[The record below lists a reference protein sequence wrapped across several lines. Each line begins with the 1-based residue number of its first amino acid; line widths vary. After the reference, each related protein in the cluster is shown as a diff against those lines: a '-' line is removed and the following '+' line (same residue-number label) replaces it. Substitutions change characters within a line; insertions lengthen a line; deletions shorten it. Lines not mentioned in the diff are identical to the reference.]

1 MRTSPSAKGVD
12 AKLCQVDDPP
22 LVEGQLSALE
32 RLRRINSDPQHRQ
45 NPPWKDWAMLSLIR
59 IRGEK
64 GQEMQAIS
72 VGHSVRACQSTLS
85 VPQSALHCQS
95 STAHSTQTRHSNILL
110 SILNCT
116 ELHCHRQTIVVPSSS
131 ISPYLFWPP
140 IKTQFSHLLYMHV
153 NGHALIFSV
162 HMTIHF
168 KLPVRDSFPHLFHM
182 HMNGHPLLGDPRH
195 VLWAADVDFRDSIG
209 GVFVEH
215 HRDLTCDLT
224 STHVLLV
231 RTLGGEQVKFK
242 RKDKTL
248 TSKIMFLQFSFLNHP

>member
-1 MRTSPSAKGVD
+1 MRGW
-12 AKLCQVDDPP
+12 
-22 LVEGQLSALE
+22 E
-32 RLRRINSDPQHRQ
+32 RP
-45 NPPWKDWAMLSLIR
+45 
-59 IRGEK
+59 G
-64 GQEMQAIS
+64 GAIS

-140 IKTQFSHLLYMHV
+140 IKTQFSHLLDMHV
-153 NGHALIFSV
+153 
-162 HMTIHF
+162 
-168 KLPVRDSFPHLFHM
+168 
-182 HMNGHPLLGDPRH
+182 NGHPLLGDPRH

-231 RTLGGEQVKFK
+231 RTLVENKSNLTEKIKHLHQRLCSCSFPSWTTHNEFVALTASSWRKPLKSATGVKK
-242 RKDKTL
+242 
-248 TSKIMFLQFSFLNHP
+248 